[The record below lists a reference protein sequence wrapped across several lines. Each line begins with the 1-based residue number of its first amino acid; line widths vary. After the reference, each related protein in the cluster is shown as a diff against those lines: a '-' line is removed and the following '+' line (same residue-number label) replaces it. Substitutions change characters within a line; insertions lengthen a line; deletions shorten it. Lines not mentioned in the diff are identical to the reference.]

1 MKTEDKRARRDFLRT
16 AGGMALG
23 AAGALGCS
31 TRSAA
36 PSSSDTPASAGAT
49 TRWRVQSVWDA
60 GTDGY
65 TAFQK
70 FCANVKEL
78 SEGKLELEP
87 NAAGKLVGSFEM
99 FDAVKSGAVDAM
111 SCFTIYWAP
120 KLPVAAFLSSYP
132 LGMDRPDQWET
143 WFYSL
148 GGVELARKAFEAN
161 NIYYVGPVQHDL
173 NLIHSKVPIRSFE
186 DFKGKKIRFPGGLIA
201 EVFSQAGVQTVV
213 LPGADV
219 YPALQKGTVD
229 AADFV
234 GPAVNFSLGFADV
247 AGFIVMGP
255 PSTPC
260 MHQPVDLLD
269 FSVNLAKWN
278 ALPRHLQ
285 EVVVA
290 ATRQYSWD
298 HYSFIQKQNLA
309 AWDKFRAK
317 GVQVIRLTDAD
328 IAKFR
333 RIAIPMWF
341 KWAKKDDLAREAF
354 SSQLA
359 FMKSQSVGYLSDAML
374 VDTDGNKLSL

>member
-1 MKTEDKRARRDFLRT
+1 
-16 AGGMALG
+16 MALG
-23 AAGALGCS
+23 AAGAVACS
-31 TRSAA
+31 DKSAT
-36 PSSSDTPASAGAT
+36 PSSPETPATAVAT
-49 TRWRVQSVWDA
+49 TKWRVQSVWDA

-65 TAFQK
+65 TAFQR

-87 NAAGKLVGSFEM
+87 NAAGKLANSFEM
-99 FDAVKSGAVDAM
+99 FDAVKAGTIDAM

-120 KLPVAAFLSSYP
+120 NLPVAAFLSSYP

-148 GGVELARKAFEAN
+148 GGIEIARKAFEAN
-161 NIYYVGPVQHDL
+161 NIFYVGPVQHDL

-186 DFKGKKIRFPGGLIA
+186 DFRGKKIRFPGGLIA
-201 EVFSQAGVQTVV
+201 DVFAQAGVQTVV
-213 LPGADV
+213 LAGADV
-219 YPALQKGTVD
+219 YPALQKGTID

-260 MHQPVDLLD
+260 IHQPVDLLD
-269 FSVNLAKWN
+269 FSVNLSKWN
-278 ALPRHLQ
+278 ALSKHLQ
-285 EVVVA
+285 EVVIA
-290 ATRQYSWD
+290 ATRQFSWD
-298 HYSFIQKQNLA
+298 HYAYIQKQDLA
-309 AWDKFRAK
+309 AWDKFQAK

-333 RIAIPMWF
+333 RLAIPAWF
-341 KWAKKDDLAREAF
+341 KWAKKDALAREALA
-354 SSQLA
+354 SQLA
-359 FMKSQSVGYLSDAML
+359 YMRSPSVGYLNDAML
-374 VDTDGNKLSL
+374 VDTDGNRLSL